1 MLIKLKGPEIMSN
14 MKMNRNFF
22 LAVIAVFLAVSLFG
36 GFGGVS
42 AQAGA
47 TPASNTAKTAKTSA
61 SAQKS
66 NTSTSASEKKTAKT
80 EQMPKNVKPPKLA
93 KETFSYISAAQ
104 EVVKDGRAYKAG
116 EDQPYTGYEWVR
128 REDLPLQADKT
139 KYPGDDVRI
148 FLYYK
153 DGKSQSG
160 NYLRSKYVPKYS
172 AIWETK
178 KRQGVTTV
186 SIYLLRDNVKTA
198 ISNDNFFELK
208 DECFYLKFRHRTAE
222 DGDVDRVELFDQDG
236 TRILSAVHRKDCFT
250 RFEVAGEDGIFR
262 KFTMNQKT
270 ERLDGPMEAYHPNGK
285 LFYETVYTDGDPDS
299 IVELY
304 DPAGKKAFRLYFE
317 THLLKERTHTSNLIL
332 VEEWDEAN
340 HRFVDRDKEHF
351 NMFVKFCRP
360 TDELIPRDLE
370 DDLKI
375 QADILLLETLKDTTL
390 SDVKMR
396 DLIEEEL
403 QELLGGEKK

>member
-1 MLIKLKGPEIMSN
+1 
-14 MKMNRNFF
+14 MKIARIAITVA
-22 LAVIAVFLAVSLFG
+22 LAVLFHFTVMG
-36 GFGGVS
+36 GAAAKASVPAKESKAS
-42 AQAGA
+42 AS
-47 TPASNTAKTAKTSA
+47 TEKIAKTMK
-61 SAQKS
+61 KS
-66 NTSTSASEKKTAKT
+66 NT
-80 EQMPKNVKPPKLA
+80 VKPPKLA
-93 KETFSYISAAQ
+93 KETFSYISTAQ
-104 EVVKDGRAYKAG
+104 EVVKEGRAYKAG
-116 EDQPYTGYEWVR
+116 EDQPYTGYVWETG
-128 REDLPLQADKT
+128 EDLDLPADKNPF
-139 KYPGDDVRI
+139 PGPGENTRL

-153 DGKSQSG
+153 DGRSLSG

-198 ISNDNFFELK
+198 ITNDNFFDLK
-208 DECFYLKFRHRTAE
+208 DECFYLKYRNRTAK
-222 DGDVDRVELFDQDG
+222 DGDVERTELFDQDG
-236 TRILSAVHRKDCFT
+236 TRVLSVVKRDDGFNI
-250 RFEVAGEDGIFR
+250 FEVAGEDGIFR
-262 KFTMNQKT
+262 KFTMNRKT
-270 ERLDGPMEAYHPNGK
+270 DRLDGPMEAYHPNGK
-285 LFYETVYTDGDPDS
+285 LFYETVYTDGDPGS

-317 THLLKERTHTSNLIL
+317 TDLFAERTHTSNLIL
-332 VEEWDEAN
+332 VEEWDEEN

-351 NMFVKFCRP
+351 NMFVKFCKP
-360 TDELIPRDLE
+360 TDELIPRDIK

-375 QADILLLETLKDTTL
+375 QANILLLEALKDTTL

>member
-1 MLIKLKGPEIMSN
+1 
-14 MKMNRNFF
+14 MNNARIAITVA
-22 LAVIAVFLAVSLFG
+22 LAVLFHFTLLG
-36 GFGGVS
+36 GAAQPGG
-42 AQAGA
+42 
-47 TPASNTAKTAKTSA
+47 PTAKTASAQESNSSA
-61 SAQKS
+61 SASKKKPS
-66 NTSTSASEKKTAKT
+66 KTVKTVNTV
-80 EQMPKNVKPPKLA
+80 QPPKLA
-93 KETFSYISAAQ
+93 KETFSYISTAQ
-104 EVVKDGRAYKAG
+104 EVVKDGRSYKAG
-116 EDQPYTGYEWVR
+116 EDQPYTGYVWVR
-128 REDLPLQADKT
+128 REVFQLQAAET

-148 FLYYK
+148 FLYHE

-198 ISNDNFFELK
+198 ITNDNFFDLK
-208 DECFYLKFRHRTAE
+208 DECFYLKYRCRTTE
-222 DGDVDRVELFDQDG
+222 NDPTGNGDRVELFDQDG
-236 TRILSAVHRKDCFT
+236 TRVLSAVNRKDGFT
-250 RFEVAGEDGIFR
+250 RFEVVGEDGIFR
-262 KFTMNQKT
+262 KFTKNRKT
-270 ERLDGPMEAYHPNGK
+270 YRLDGTMEAYHPNGK
-285 LFYETVYTDGDPDS
+285 LFYETVYTDGDPGS

-304 DPAGKKAFRLYFE
+304 DPEGKKAFRLYFE
-317 THLLKERTHTSNLIL
+317 TNLLEERTHTSNLIL

-360 TDELIPRDLE
+360 TEELISRDLE

-375 QADILLLETLKDTTL
+375 QAKILLLEATKDTTL

-403 QELLGGEKK
+403 QELLGGKKK

>member
-1 MLIKLKGPEIMSN
+1 
-14 MKMNRNFF
+14 MKMSRNTVAFI
-22 LAVIAVFLAVSLFG
+22 AVILAIFFFG
-36 GFGGVS
+36 GIGVLS
-42 AQAGA
+42 AQESN
-47 TPASNTAKTAKTSA
+47 ASV
-61 SAQKS
+61 
-66 NTSTSASEKKTAKT
+66 SASEKKTGKNVKT
-80 EQMPKNVKPPKLA
+80 ANTVKPPKLA
-93 KETFSYISAAQ
+93 KETFSYISTAQ
-104 EVVKDGRAYKAG
+104 EVVKDGRSYKAG
-116 EDQPYTGYEWVR
+116 EDQPYTGYVWVR

-148 FLYYK
+148 FLYHK

-160 NYLRSKYVPKYS
+160 NYLRSKFVPKYS

-198 ISNDNFFELK
+198 ITNDNFFDLK
-208 DECFYLKFRHRTAE
+208 DECFYLKYRCRTTE
-222 DGDVDRVELFDQDG
+222 NDPTGNGDWVELFDQDG
-236 TRILSAVHRKDCFT
+236 TRVLSAVNRKDGFT

-270 ERLDGPMEAYHPNGK
+270 GRPDGPMEAYHPNGK
-285 LFYETVYTDGDPDS
+285 LFYETVYADGDPGS

-304 DPAGKKAFRLYFE
+304 DPEGKKAFRLYFE
-317 THLLKERTHTSNLIL
+317 TNSFAERSHTSNLIL

-360 TDELIPRDLE
+360 TEELIPRDLE
-370 DDLKI
+370 NDLKI
-375 QADILLLETLKDTTL
+375 QTKILLLETLKDTTL
-390 SDVKMR
+390 SDINMR
-396 DLIEEEL
+396 DLIKEEL

>member
-1 MLIKLKGPEIMSN
+1 
-14 MKMNRNFF
+14 MKIARIAITVA
-22 LAVIAVFLAVSLFG
+22 LAVLFHLTVLG
-36 GFGGVS
+36 GAAAKSS
-42 AQAGA
+42 A
-47 TPASNTAKTAKTSA
+47 PAKESKASASTEKLAKTLK
-61 SAQKS
+61 KS
-66 NTSTSASEKKTAKT
+66 NI
-80 EQMPKNVKPPKLA
+80 VKPPKLA
-93 KETFSYISAAQ
+93 KETFSYISTAQ
-104 EVVKDGRAYKAG
+104 EVVKEGRAYKAG
-116 EDQPYTGYEWVR
+116 EDQPYTGYVLVT
-128 REDLPLQADKT
+128 REDFQLQAAET

-148 FLYYK
+148 FLYHK

-186 SIYLLRDNVKTA
+186 SIYLLRDNIKTV
-198 ISNDNFFELK
+198 ITNDNFFDLK
-208 DECFYLKFRHRTAE
+208 DECFYLKYRSRATGGERT
-222 DGDVDRVELFDQDG
+222 ELFDQDG
-236 TRILSAVHRKDCFT
+236 TRVLSVVKRDDDFNI
-250 RFEVAGEDGIFR
+250 FEVAGEDGIFR
-262 KFTMNQKT
+262 KFTMNRKT
-270 ERLDGPMEAYHPNGK
+270 GRPDGPMEAYHPNGK
-285 LFYETVYTDGDPDS
+285 LFYETVYTDGDPGS

-317 THLLKERTHTSNLIL
+317 TDLFAERTHTSNLIL

-370 DDLKI
+370 DDMKI
-375 QADILLLETLKDTTL
+375 SAKILLLEALKDTTL
-390 SDVKMR
+390 SDKKMR

>member
-1 MLIKLKGPEIMSN
+1 MMSN
-14 MKMNRNFF
+14 TKKNRNIYF
-22 LAVIAVFLAVSLFG
+22 AVITVAVVVFTIG
-36 GFGGVS
+36 GIGVLS
-42 AQAGA
+42 AQE
-47 TPASNTAKTAKTSA
+47 SNASA
-61 SAQKS
+61 SASK
-66 NTSTSASEKKTAKT
+66 KKTVKT
-80 EQMPKNVKPPKLA
+80 ANTVKPPKLA
-93 KETFSYISAAQ
+93 KETFSYISTAQ
-104 EVVKDGRAYKAG
+104 EVLKDGRTYKAG

-148 FLYYK
+148 FLYHK

-178 KRQGVTTV
+178 KWQGVTTV

-198 ISNDNFFELK
+198 ISNANFFELK

-236 TRILSAVHRKDCFT
+236 TRVLSAVNRKDGFT

-270 ERLDGPMEAYHPNGK
+270 GRPDGPMEAYHPNGK
-285 LFYETVYTDGDPDS
+285 LFYETVYTDGDPGS

-304 DPAGKKAFRLYFE
+304 DPEGKKAFRLYFE
-317 THLLKERTHTSNLIL
+317 TNSFAERTHTSNLIL

-360 TDELIPRDLE
+360 ADELIPRDLE

-375 QADILLLETLKDTTL
+375 QAKILLLETLKDTTL
-390 SDVKMR
+390 SDKKMR

-403 QELLGGEKK
+403 QELLGGKKK

>member
-1 MLIKLKGPEIMSN
+1 
-14 MKMNRNFF
+14 MNIARIAITVA
-22 LAVIAVFLAVSLFG
+22 LAVLFHFTVMG
-36 GFGGVS
+36 GAAAKSS
-42 AQAGA
+42 A
-47 TPASNTAKTAKTSA
+47 PAKESKASAPTDKIAKTMK
-61 SAQKS
+61 KS
-66 NTSTSASEKKTAKT
+66 NT
-80 EQMPKNVKPPKLA
+80 VKPPKLA
-93 KETFSYISAAQ
+93 KETFSYMPFTQ
-104 EVVKDGRAYKAG
+104 LVVKDGRAYKAG
-116 EDQPYTGYEWVR
+116 EDQPYTGYVWETG
-128 REDLPLQADKT
+128 EDLDLPTDKNPF
-139 KYPGDDVRI
+139 PGPGENTRL
-148 FLYYK
+148 FLYHK
-153 DGKSQSG
+153 DGKSLSG

-198 ISNDNFFELK
+198 ISNDNFFDLK
-208 DECFYLKFRHRTAE
+208 DECFYLKYRNRTAK
-222 DGDVDRVELFDQDG
+222 DGDVERTELFDQDG
-236 TRILSAVHRKDCFT
+236 TRVLSVVKRDDGFNI
-250 RFEVAGEDGIFR
+250 FEVAGEDGIFR
-262 KFTMNQKT
+262 KFTMNRKT
-270 ERLDGPMEAYHPNGK
+270 DRLDGPMEAYHPNGK
-285 LFYETVYTDGDPDS
+285 LFYETVYTDGDPGS

-317 THLLKERTHTSNLIL
+317 TNLLAERTHTSNLIL

-360 TDELIPRDLE
+360 ADELIPRDVR

-375 QADILLLETLKDTTL
+375 QANILLLETLKDTTL
-390 SDVKMR
+390 SDKKMR

>member
-1 MLIKLKGPEIMSN
+1 MSN
-14 MKMNRNFF
+14 TKMSRNTVAFI
-22 LAVIAVFLAVSLFG
+22 AVILAIFFFG
-36 GFGGVS
+36 GIGVLS
-42 AQAGA
+42 AQE
-47 TPASNTAKTAKTSA
+47 SNVSA
-61 SAQKS
+61 SASK
-66 NTSTSASEKKTAKT
+66 KKTVKT
-80 EQMPKNVKPPKLA
+80 ANTVKPPKLA
-93 KETFSYISAAQ
+93 KETFSCISTAQ
-104 EVVKDGRAYKAG
+104 EVVKDGRSYKAG
-116 EDQPYTGYEWVR
+116 EDQPYTGYVWVT
-128 REDLPLQADKT
+128 REDFLQAAET

-148 FLYYK
+148 FLYHK

-198 ISNDNFFELK
+198 ITNDNFFDLK
-208 DECFYLKFRHRTAE
+208 DECFYLKYRCRTTE
-222 DGDVDRVELFDQDG
+222 NDPTGNGDRVELFDQDG
-236 TRILSAVHRKDCFT
+236 TRVLSAVNRKDGFT

-270 ERLDGPMEAYHPNGK
+270 GRPDGPMEAYHPNGK
-285 LFYETVYTDGDPDS
+285 LFYETVYTDGDPGS

-304 DPAGKKAFRLYFE
+304 DPEGKKAFRLYFE
-317 THLLKERTHTSNLIL
+317 TNSFAERTHTSNLIL

-370 DDLKI
+370 DDMKI
-375 QADILLLETLKDTTL
+375 SAKILLLEALKDTTL
-390 SDVKMR
+390 SDKKMR

-403 QELLGGEKK
+403 QELLGGKKK

>member
-1 MLIKLKGPEIMSN
+1 MLRLD
-14 MKMNRNFF
+14 RR
-22 LAVIAVFLAVSLFG
+22 G
-36 GFGGVS
+36 G

-47 TPASNTAKTAKTSA
+47 TPASNPAKETKKAVSGKETTTSA
-61 SAQKS
+61 SKKKLA
-66 NTSTSASEKKTAKT
+66 NT
-80 EQMPKNVKPPKLA
+80 VKPPKLA
-93 KETFSYISAAQ
+93 KESFSYISTAQ
-104 EVVKDGRAYKAG
+104 EVLKDGRTYKAG
-116 EDQPYTGYEWVR
+116 EEQPYTGYVWVR
-128 REDLPLQADKT
+128 REDLPQQADKT

-148 FLYYK
+148 FLYHK

-186 SIYLLRDNVKTA
+186 SIYQLRDNVKTA

-208 DECFYLKFRHRTAE
+208 DECFYLKYRTRTNE
-222 DGDVDRVELFDQDG
+222 VGDAVRAELFDQDG
-236 TRILSAVHRKDCFT
+236 TRVLSVVNRDDGFT

-262 KFTMNQKT
+262 KFTKNRKT
-270 ERLDGPMEAYHPNGK
+270 YRLDGPVEAYHPNGK
-285 LFYETVYTDGDPDS
+285 LFYETVYTDGDPGS

-317 THLLKERTHTSNLIL
+317 TNLLAERSHTSNLIL

-340 HRFVDRDKEHF
+340 QRFVDRDKEHF
-351 NMFVKFCRP
+351 NMFIKFCRA
-360 TDELIPRDLE
+360 TDELIPRDIK

-375 QADILLLETLKDTTL
+375 QANILLLEAFKDTGL
-390 SDVKMR
+390 SDKKMHE
-396 DLIEEEL
+396 LIEEEL
-403 QELLGGEKK
+403 QELLGEGKK